1 MSKLPPLDDDNKVLL
16 LKNIL
21 NRTRLNKEDPNY
33 LLWAK
38 KYDNNYFVG
47 WGANLSDKKTDQ
59 HGFHYFVPKNNL
71 LIKHKHLGG
80 FSLKITSNE
89 NGENPLIIKISSP
102 PFPFERVF
110 TPEYRYLKRI
120 YYSITHKVQ
129 EENKKSKNNRKRKS
143 TKKGRGTEY
152 KNKKFTRYSCQK
164 FHRFRFTS
172 LSE

>member
-129 EENKKSKNNRKRKS
+129 EDQKKAKIIEKEDQRKREEERNIKIKS
-143 TKKGRGTEY
+143 LQDTAVR
-152 KNKKFTRYSCQK
+152 NFIDSDL
-164 FHRFRFTS
+164 H
-172 LSE
+172 L